1 MPKTFALAEIFS
13 LLDSIPSFATV
24 TFTVAVVLV
33 STTVIYFLKY
43 NNGKRIRND
52 GNNSSVGGHIKQAE
66 KLKDVISKEWT
77 ITKVQHEYIH
87 KIAKKFR
94 MDVSSV
100 VTRLILQANKEDN
113 KRKKFIFRVVRCDNC
128 SQSSTGG
135 YKVQVNLEL
144 DSLHVK
150 WLDNVHTKCNHAS
163 VDKTLRI
170 ILDFYIGVV
179 LKDNKMEKY
188 FFDVNNS

>member
-1 MPKTFALAEIFS
+1 MDFIYRLGGMKRPFFGTIF
-13 LLDSIPSFATV
+13 LYL
-24 TFTVAVVLV
+24 
-33 STTVIYFLKY
+33 YY
-43 NNGKRIRND
+43 IRNFLFTPILD
-52 GNNSSVGGHIKQAE
+52 KA
-66 KLKDVISKEWT
+66 
-77 ITKVQHEYIH
+77 
-87 KIAKKFR
+87 KIIIIMWKF
-94 MDVSSV
+94 
-100 VTRLILQANKEDN
+100 LY

-144 DSLHVK
+144 DSLHIK
-150 WLDNVHTKCNHAS
+150 WLDNVHKKCNHAS

-188 FFDVNNS
+188 FWWAKWILSSNWVSATLSNPHLIYFNGKRGLR